1 VDQHDGG
8 QHGGRGGHG
17 LDAREKVWR
26 GGGGGLSEVAV
37 AAGEGEREV
46 HGEVVVGVVGGVE
59 RGRGAVL
66 EGWGEVGGNHG
77 GKGGLE
83 EEHEEEAA
91 VDNLAFSEE
100 EVWREVSS
108 GCAG

>member
-17 LDAREKVWR
+17 LDAREEVWR

-46 HGEVVVGVVGGVE
+46 VVGVVGGVE
-59 RGRGAVL
+59 RGREAVL

-91 VDNLAFSEE
+91 VDNLAFSEKRKFGE
-100 EVWREVSS
+100 R
-108 GCAG
+108 